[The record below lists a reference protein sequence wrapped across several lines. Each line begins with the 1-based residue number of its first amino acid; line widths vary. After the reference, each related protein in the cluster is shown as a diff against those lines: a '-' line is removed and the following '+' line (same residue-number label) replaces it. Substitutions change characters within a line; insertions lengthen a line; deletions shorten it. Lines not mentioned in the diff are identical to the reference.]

1 MMWNVGLEL
10 TDVFG
15 GDGEFRYESQEKVKV
30 SRVRTKTM
38 VKDSIGLAFK
48 IGTEEELREK
58 RMEPIATFRLRRDGT
73 ALLRLGGAHGKFWGA
88 LKQSAKEL
96 YQLGDDEFKRS
107 YKSAVE
113 MISVSP
119 TWVMLET
126 DEDFRVKG
134 IPQMLKGRAGGMIVQ
149 HFDVIPKATAH
160 IILNFPDLL
169 ERKVKRLL
177 EHVQIGSHLNKRRT
191 SINIMGVEP
200 EGQQA

>member
-1 MMWNVGLEL
+1 MWTVDLEL

-15 GDGEFRYESQEKVKV
+15 GDGEFRYEPQEEVKL

-58 RMEPIATFRLRRDGT
+58 KMEPVATFRLGEDGE

-107 YKSAVE
+107 YKTVVD
-113 MISVSP
+113 MISVTPS
-119 TWVMLET
+119 WVPLQT
-126 DEDFRVKG
+126 DADFRVEG
-134 IPQMLKGRAGGMIVQ
+134 IPQKLQGRAGGMIIQ
-149 HFDVIPKATAH
+149 RFDVIPKAAAQLT
-160 IILNFPDLL
+160 LNFPDLL
-169 ERKVKRLL
+169 ENKVRRLL

-191 SINIMGVEP
+191 SISVTGVES
-200 EGQQA
+200 EGQRP

>member
-1 MMWNVGLEL
+1 MWNVRLEL

-15 GDGEFRYESQEKVKV
+15 GDGEIRYEPVEEVKI

-48 IGTEEELREK
+48 VGTEEEIREK
-58 RMEPIATFRLRRDGT
+58 KMEPIATFRLGEDGV
-73 ALLRLGGAHGKFWGA
+73 AILRLGGAHGKFWGA

-96 YQLGDDEFKRS
+96 YQLGDEEFKRS
-107 YKSAVE
+107 YKSAME

-119 TWVMLET
+119 TWIPLET
-126 DEDFRVKG
+126 DEDFRVEG
-134 IPQMLKGRAGGMIVQ
+134 IPQILKGRAGGMIVQ
-149 HFDVIPKATAH
+149 RFDVIPRATAH
-160 IILNFPDLL
+160 VLLNFPDLL

-191 SINIMGVEP
+191 LINIMGVEP
-200 EGQQA
+200 EGQ